1 MLESKLNSG
10 MMEPKVG
17 PNFIGIKVN
26 MRVMPLCMLGEK
38 GSKIHT
44 VSWSEPV
51 EKAELHRPMF
61 YSFLK
66 GLLGTE
72 GTFPSRTHLPRMA
85 GRKTDHI

>member
-17 PNFIGIKVN
+17 SNFTGIKVS
-26 MRVMPLCMLGEK
+26 MRLMPLCMLGEK

-44 VSWSEPV
+44 INWSEPV

-85 GRKTDHI
+85 DRKTDHI